1 MKVTRLLDAPP
12 YEAPGHHGMAMLRLQ
27 GRETGR
33 TDVLWMGLSTI
44 EPGGGTT
51 SSASAVEKFYVV
63 LEGELTVE
71 ASQDGRTHSE
81 VLRPLDSCRIEP
93 GEARRLLNHTRTPC
107 KVLLA
112 MPNT

>member
-27 GRETGR
+27 GREAGP
-33 TDVLWMGLSTI
+33 TDALWMGLSTI
-44 EPGGGTT
+44 EPGGGTS

-71 ASQDGRTHSE
+71 ASRHGTSQVE
-81 VLRPLDSCRIEP
+81 VLRPLDSCRIEA
-93 GEARRLLNHTRTPC
+93 GEARRLLNHTGAPC

-112 MPNT
+112 MPNA